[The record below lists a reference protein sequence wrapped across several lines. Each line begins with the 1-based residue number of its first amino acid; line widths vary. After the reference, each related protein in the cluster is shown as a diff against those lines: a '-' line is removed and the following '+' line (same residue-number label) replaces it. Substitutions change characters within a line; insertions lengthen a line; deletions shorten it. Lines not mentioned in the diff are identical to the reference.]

1 MGKDLHR
8 QILEF
13 FKKRLDECD
22 KVVGYE
28 TVNNSNYYIVLIRRA
43 YPYNNFKVCLCDEY
57 CYTMNDYYSKPEE
70 ITSKDF
76 LLIAKPEANFSD
88 DLIELALLNHIYI
101 GKMKAFIKYL
111 NSTDDEMFNSTKGY
125 IEYLKKN
132 H

>member
-22 KVVGYE
+22 KITGYSI
-28 TVNNSNYYIVLIRRA
+28 VNNSNYYIVSIKRKS
-43 YPYNNFKVCLCDEY
+43 PYNHFKVCLCDEY
-57 CYTMNDYYSKPEE
+57 FYTINDYYSRPKE
-70 ITSKDF
+70 IEAKDF
-76 LLIAKPEANFSD
+76 LLIAKPEANFND
-88 DLIELALLNHIYI
+88 DLTEIALQDLIYI

-111 NSTDDEMFNSTKGY
+111 NSTDEDMFDATKSY

-132 H
+132 K